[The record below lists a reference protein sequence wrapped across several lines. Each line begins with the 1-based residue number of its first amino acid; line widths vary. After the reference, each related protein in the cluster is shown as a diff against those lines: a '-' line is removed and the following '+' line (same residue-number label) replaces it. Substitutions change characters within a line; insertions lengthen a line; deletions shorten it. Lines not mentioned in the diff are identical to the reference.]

1 MDERECGVRRA
12 ARQQD
17 QEQRGQCRQC
27 TAPLAV
33 QLHRRGAGTWRG
45 FAFGVAVPKVIS
57 CSGSDTIDSSNEQ
70 VAFAPPRPTPHAH
83 LIPRVVCGRTRTLMS
98 HGHAHTMATTSSQI
112 SALIHTRRSID
123 RPPHH
128 TIAPTAHRH
137 ASGAPSFTL
146 VAAAVRSSF
155 GVAADA
161 RKGGEVR
168 RDILG
173 ELRPRDG
180 PTGRALLGVVWL
192 VRAVASLKH
201 GDDLT
206 GAADGGD

>member
-1 MDERECGVRRA
+1 MSKWHS
-12 ARQQD
+12 
-17 QEQRGQCRQC
+17 
-27 TAPLAV
+27 P
-33 QLHRRGAGTWRG
+33 
-45 FAFGVAVPKVIS
+45 
-57 CSGSDTIDSSNEQ
+57 
-70 VAFAPPRPTPHAH
+70 PPRPTPRTH
-83 LIPRVVCGRTRTLMS
+83 IKSRVSCVDGPELSCLTDTRTPWQL
-98 HGHAHTMATTSSQI
+98 ALATTSSQI